1 MTHNEQSVVYTL
13 LPESTPTHRL
23 IQVRE
28 RDAAAFKLEYPD
40 FVRMPWRVVKSKVRD
55 NPVGGALVVK
65 PPRLAIGNTSV
76 GKLKKERRVND
87 QKLLTILGRA
97 ALSRSGSAHWRPGG
111 TAAGRDTVVWELEFR
126 CLGTACCTVPCGM
139 QQIVFSATIAAVA
152 EGWVRVKIHG
162 QHHPCIEY
170 VPPTPFI
177 KQRRIREERDAI
189 RALAAAGHKPDRIR
203 RFSR

>member
-87 QKLLTILGRA
+87 QKLLTVLGRA
-97 ALSRSGSAHWRPGG
+97 ALSRAGSAHWRPGG

-126 CLGTACCTVPCGM
+126 CLGTARAGLLHTPAG
-139 QQIVFSATIAAVA
+139 IAAA
-152 EGWVRVKIHG
+152 AL
-162 QHHPCIEY
+162 
-170 VPPTPFI
+170 
-177 KQRRIREERDAI
+177 IRL
-189 RALAAAGHKPDRIR
+189 RACWMPRSQLAAASAQPAAVTTRR
-203 RFSR
+203 VRVTRFSNVHAYPESGYV